1 MKQNNVFN
9 NLMVIKRKE
18 HGENVIKTLMVIG
31 RNEHREN
38 VIKNGNLKGTHRENV
53 KNT

>member
-9 NLMVIKRKE
+9 NYFLMVIKRKE
-18 HGENVIKTLMVIG
+18 HRENVIKILMVIG

-38 VIKNGNLKGTHRENV
+38 VIKMV
-53 KNT
+53 I

>member
-1 MKQNNVFN
+1 
-9 NLMVIKRKE
+9 MVIKRKE
-18 HGENVIKTLMVIG
+18 HRENVIKTLIVIG